1 MYAWKIF
8 FENAIK
14 MVLIIPSNTASEA
27 KTFRNH
33 HHLASSHRTQWKHL
47 VFISERVSCIHV

>member
-1 MYAWKIF
+1 MTVYACSIF

-14 MVLIIPSNTASEA
+14 MVSIIPSNRASEA
-27 KTFRNH
+27 HTFRNY

-47 VFISERVSCIHV
+47 VFIVKR